1 MPTIINEDGFLVMI
15 MTNDHRPPHVHVFK
29 ASGHARITIG
39 NNENRPE
46 LLEVINMKN
55 REIIKA
61 LRIVLAHQA
70 KLSEAWSKIHG

>member
-15 MTNDHRPPHVHVFK
+15 MPNDHRPPHVHVFK

-39 NNENRPE
+39 NNENR
-46 LLEVINMKN
+46 
-55 REIIKA
+55 EIIKA

>member
-1 MPTIINEDGFLVMI
+1 MAALLNWKSAKILTPNVNE
-15 MTNDHRPPHVHVFK
+15 
-29 ASGHARITIG
+29 AIG

>member
-1 MPTIINEDGFLVMI
+1 MQKTHLAHQKSLHRRLPDMPAQQWKQET
-15 MTNDHRPPHVHVFK
+15 
-29 ASGHARITIG
+29 
-39 NNENRPE
+39 
-46 LLEVINMKN
+46 